1 MNAPSKSNTVGSL
14 AGLVSGFVVTKL
26 ASAAFVAVI
35 ATFLGVTP
43 AWVLGAIG
51 VVVASVVNY
60 GVTHYGELK
69 ELQGLIPVDS
79 FPGDVKPSATQT
91 NLKLKQ

>member
-14 AGLVSGFVVTKL
+14 AGLVSGFVVAKL
-26 ASAAFVAVI
+26 TSAAFVVAA
-35 ATFLGVTP
+35 ATFLGVPETF
-43 AWVLGAIG
+43 VLSAIG
-51 VVVASVVNY
+51 VVVASLVNY

-79 FPGDVKPSATQT
+79 FPQDVQPTTTQT
-91 NLKLKQ
+91 NLKLK